1 MFLEASVD
9 TGSCEKCFICIV
21 IITRTSAPGCI
32 YILMFYSSPLSN
44 APLNYTERRQC
55 QTPIVPNLLLH
66 CVKQKPS
73 NLVYLITA
81 YKLITALT
89 LWNIYDAFIIEH
101 FKFSKPQFTPVCIIT
116 CRVNALLKRN
126 LSEKSAYLAQQRNK
140 TNNLSIIEGHLV
152 S

>member
-32 YILMFYSSPLSN
+32 YILMFYSRPLSN

-55 QTPIVPNLLLH
+55 QTPIAPNLLLH
-66 CVKQKPS
+66 RVKQKPS

-81 YKLITALT
+81 YCTKPITALVRWQT
-89 LWNIYDAFIIEH
+89 HPDLYKEDITISYCIHGKQIII
-101 FKFSKPQFTPVCIIT
+101 KLIKTSLISFTKSIIT
-116 CRVNALLKRN
+116 
-126 LSEKSAYLAQQRNK
+126 
-140 TNNLSIIEGHLV
+140 
-152 S
+152 

>member
-55 QTPIVPNLLLH
+55 QTPIAPNLLLF
-66 CVKQKPS
+66 CVKQQPS
-73 NLVYLITA
+73 NLAPLITA
-81 YKLITALT
+81 HHTHHCSHTVKYSAQNRYKNLR
-89 LWNIYDAFIIEH
+89 
-101 FKFSKPQFTPVCIIT
+101 FSDYFFFSILLFSVRNVFVFDFGKT
-116 CRVNALLKRN
+116 LLKDIGE
-126 LSEKSAYLAQQRNK
+126 L
-140 TNNLSIIEGHLV
+140 
-152 S
+152 

>member
-55 QTPIVPNLLLH
+55 QTPIAPNLLLH
-66 CVKQKPS
+66 CVKQQLS
-73 NLVYLITA
+73 NLVPLITT
-81 YKLITALT
+81 YSTTLFTART
-89 LWNIYDAFIIEH
+89 LWNTYYALSTELISKSLNHFIHIPPLRLLVYFFNNFIWNNIMH
-101 FKFSKPQFTPVCIIT
+101 YIKLFNKF
-116 CRVNALLKRN
+116 
-126 LSEKSAYLAQQRNK
+126 
-140 TNNLSIIEGHLV
+140 
-152 S
+152 

>member
-44 APLNYTERRQC
+44 APLNYTEHRQC
-55 QTPIVPNLLLH
+55 QTPIAPNLLLH

-73 NLVYLITA
+73 NLVPLITT
-81 YKLITALT
+81 YHTHHCSHTMKYILCSQYRTHIKTSDFLIAL
-89 LWNIYDAFIIEH
+89 YSH
-101 FKFSKPQFTPVCIIT
+101 FPSL
-116 CRVNALLKRN
+116 RWEL
-126 LSEKSAYLAQQRNK
+126 
-140 TNNLSIIEGHLV
+140 
-152 S
+152 